1 MLSTSA
7 SGMSFRKPAKWV
19 PLLVTVALLC
29 HSPFQPRQ
37 TLQAARKRR
46 PNNDSLAAEDSAYE
60 RIILDKLRHY
70 SIFEHKLKGG
80 PQPANAWYQDN
91 AEPVYVCPHEQRIGP
106 HGEGGKWMCDPSSLK
121 KQDSCLIYSIGS
133 QDDFRWEA
141 ALLQIAPNCQ
151 IHVFDHT
158 VHNPKTRPA
167 SVHFHP
173 WGLGAVTTTDNSI
186 FTLNDIVDKL
196 GHRGRELSVF
206 KIDCER
212 CEWDTFET
220 WLDAGVHIREI
231 LAEVHAGTELP
242 SDNPVARQFMAFMF
256 ERNMLIF
263 HKEPNVKY
271 SGGNSLCVEYGF
283 RHFPAKD
290 TSRIAIDSS

>member
-1 MLSTSA
+1 M
-7 SGMSFRKPAKWV
+7 
-19 PLLVTVALLC
+19 
-29 HSPFQPRQ
+29 
-37 TLQAARKRR
+37 
-46 PNNDSLAAEDSAYE
+46 
-60 RIILDKLRHY
+60 
-70 SIFEHKLKGG
+70 
-80 PQPANAWYQDN
+80 
-91 AEPVYVCPHEQRIGP
+91 
-106 HGEGGKWMCDPSSLK
+106 
-121 KQDSCLIYSIGS
+121 
-133 QDDFRWEA
+133 
-141 ALLQIAPNCQ
+141 
-151 IHVFDHT
+151 
-158 VHNPKTRPA
+158 
-167 SVHFHP
+167 
-173 WGLGAVTTTDNSI
+173 TTTDKSI

-283 RHFPAKD
+283 VRTFRTTPSGVVRTFLNPKPPPGVVRTFLHRRTGSRAKLSGRCLLVS
-290 TSRIAIDSS
+290 TLHATEARRRGERYGRARPLACTRRSYARSTEQAYARGPRRVGSFRRARTNP